1 MRLAEHEIQA
11 IREEILTVDPDAEIF
26 LHGSRIDDARQGGD
40 IDLVVVTDRIDLR
53 GLLRI
58 RRCILDRIGWQ
69 RLDLTIR
76 RRDQVDEPLAA
87 SARVEGVRL

>member
-1 MRLAEHEIQA
+1 MYSSQEPPLRGTFSPEAPSSIKPLNG
-11 IREEILTVDPDAEIF
+11 P
-26 LHGSRIDDARQGGD
+26 GSRIDDARQGGD